1 MASAS
6 NRSNTSSILHA
17 KSPSFGNKDFTARSI
32 TGRDSASSSTLSIC
46 SCKFRNIS
54 SFPLTPETALYC
66 SSRRFT
72 NLSTAKRTAVPV
84 TAASMDTAG
93 ILHKLFFVV
102 VPRSSA
108 PMWRGRTVLAPEVVP
123 CAEKKL
129 PPWLTIISTRHIRVG
144 WLLHANH
151 FNAFFQSDVDS
162 SARCARGHAW
172 LCAAPFGRSWA
183 WRRSGRPID
192 GSSRH
197 HAASPFSLYVQ
208 YRDVNGV
215 GVPIDNG
222 EEGRPGLVAEASTRK
237 EHKHDRALCGRYK
250 YSKEELPTQKAAN
263 R

>member
-108 PMWRGRTVLAPEVVP
+108 PMWRGRTVLAPETL
-123 CAEKKL
+123 C
-129 PPWLTIISTRHIRVG
+129 TGTRMALR
-144 WLLHANH
+144 
-151 FNAFFQSDVDS
+151 
-162 SARCARGHAW
+162 
-172 LCAAPFGRSWA
+172 CAAPFGRSWA

-237 EHKHDRALCGRYK
+237 EHKHDVVTAGCCLEHFVADTSTPKRSSQPRKQQTDTNKNTLGEGHAVSLLC
-250 YSKEELPTQKAAN
+250 SPPKAK
-263 R
+263 